1 MKTFTQT
8 TEQVRR
14 RIIETDAQSQREQS
28 AINYLKR
35 LSEFLRK
42 IFRKKEP
49 RKILELTTNESQNHK
64 KTHNFVNFTDTHYCK
79 IMEFHSDK
87 RSDGLVNLNI
97 AWRTSNKVYE
107 GDIFILHTGA
117 STKTFRIKKIL
128 DDKSDVKLGVALSL
142 Q

>member
-1 MKTFTQT
+1 MFK
-8 TEQVRR
+8 
-14 RIIETDAQSQREQS
+14 
-28 AINYLKR
+28 
-35 LSEFLRK
+35 FLRK